1 MARLHSP
8 TTLFQR
14 LASAPASGDGTPY
27 PLIAIN
33 IDTAPGQAGLDV
45 YASMVA
51 RSLRWEISYS
61 MTQTSRWEFGDPDNT
76 SFDFVGSASGT
87 YTTDPAT
94 SISTEK
100 QLAAGYTPEALITG
114 FIFAGRINTGTWS
127 GTKTS
132 DLGTETGG
140 GHFLVGVN
148 ATWLDPLTRPIIVGT
163 SAYLPFL
170 AEIDFEPAAT
180 SGTLVPPYNTMGGSY
195 NATPSAS
202 GPVVGSWAQQT
213 PDWRAGA
220 GMASLG
226 CALYGDDQITL
237 YRPKR
242 VSSSISCSVTARPIE
257 TLEYGYDPADHTIRS
272 ASNPIWNPDGTAIIS
287 PLVIGP
293 L

>member
-14 LASAPASGDGTPY
+14 LTTAPTSGDGTVY
-27 PLIAIN
+27 PLIATN
-33 IDTAPGQAGLDV
+33 LDTAPGQAALDV

-61 MTQTSRWEFGDPDNT
+61 MTQTSRWEFGDADHT

-87 YTTDPAT
+87 YTTDSA
-94 SISTEK
+94 IDIATEK
-100 QLAAGYTPEALITG
+100 QLAFGYSPESLITG
-114 FIFAGRINTGTWS
+114 FVFAGRINAGSWT

-132 DLGTETGG
+132 DLGIDTGT
-140 GHFLVGVN
+140 GHFLVG
-148 ATWLDPLTRPIIVGT
+148 ASGAWLNSLARPIIVGT

-170 AEIDFEPAAT
+170 VEIDFEPAAT
-180 SGTLVPPYNTMGGSY
+180 SGTLAPPYDSMGGSY
-195 NATPSAS
+195 NSTVSAS

-213 PDWRAGA
+213 PDWRAGI

-226 CALYGDDQITL
+226 CALYGDDQITA

-257 TLEYGYDPADHTIRS
+257 TLEYGYDPADRTARSTINR
-272 ASNPIWNPDGTAIIS
+272 IWNSDGTAS
-287 PLVIGP
+287 VDPLTAP
-293 L
+293 FL